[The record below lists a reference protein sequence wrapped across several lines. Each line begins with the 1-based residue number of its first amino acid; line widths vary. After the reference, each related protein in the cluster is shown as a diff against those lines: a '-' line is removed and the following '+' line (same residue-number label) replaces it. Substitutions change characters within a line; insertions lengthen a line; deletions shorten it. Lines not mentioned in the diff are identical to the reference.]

1 MTKHKNTNS
10 NSEVILIP
18 APWNPTTLFSS
29 TSHISTKKLIELLK
43 HSLTIDKDIPEFSIH
58 NIGIENQNETIV
70 KQNEKAK
77 KHFKILT
84 KKISNEDISPKKEI
98 KEFNIMLN
106 EVNQIIYDQV
116 EKQIKKDKII
126 GVIGGDST
134 ASYPIINALI
144 DYVPTFSILSINSE
158 LNLDKSLPG
167 INFST
172 HSVMTEILNQHNDI
186 KRLVQIGIQHYT
198 QEELEIINKEKG
210 RIKAL
215 FQDDIKKDYFLG
227 KTWDSYCKKII
238 NNLTDTIYISIHANS
253 LLPHYSST
261 TNSYAEPSFDYSQ
274 INYLIKQICKAKKT
288 IIGFDIIGIEDT
300 DYMLDYQ
307 TMINLIYLL
316 ASHTWKTHQ

>member
-10 NSEVILIP
+10 NSEVILVP
-18 APWNPTTLFSS
+18 VPWNPTTLFSS
-29 TSHISTKKLIELLK
+29 TSHISTKKIIELLTD
-43 HSLTIDKDIPEFSIH
+43 SLVTDKDIPEFSIN
-58 NIGIENQNETIV
+58 NIGIENQNENII

-84 KKISNEDISPKKEI
+84 EKVSNEEVIPKKEI
-98 KEFNIMLN
+98 KEFNTTLN
-106 EVNQIIYDQV
+106 EVNQIIYNQV
-116 EKQIKKDKII
+116 ENQIKKDKVI

-158 LNLDKSLPG
+158 LNLDKSLPE

-238 NNLTDTIYISIHANS
+238 NNLTDTVYISIHANS

-261 TNSYAEPSFDYSQ
+261 TNSYAVPSFD
-274 INYLIKQICKAKKT
+274 
-288 IIGFDIIGIEDT
+288 
-300 DYMLDYQ
+300 
-307 TMINLIYLL
+307 
-316 ASHTWKTHQ
+316 